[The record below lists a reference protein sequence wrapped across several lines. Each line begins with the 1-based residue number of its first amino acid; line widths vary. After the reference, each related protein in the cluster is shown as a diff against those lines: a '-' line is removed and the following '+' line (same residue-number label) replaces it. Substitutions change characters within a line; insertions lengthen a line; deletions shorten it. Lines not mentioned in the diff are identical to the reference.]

1 LDVSVRTD
9 SLPFFFHFKRRVSGK
24 QDRMPAHNR
33 STSHWYLIQCKPRQD
48 ERAELNLRNQSFT
61 CYRPVHQVE
70 RLRHGKRVLIVES
83 LFPGYMFI
91 RLSRLS
97 DNWYSIRSTRGVQ
110 RLVGFDHQPTAVAPE
125 IINAIKTRS
134 DAMPLRPV
142 LQPGDRVRIVKG
154 PFNELEAIFT
164 RQDGTERA
172 VLLLNLLHRQQ
183 HMKVPLHAIEPMERL
198 TRAG

>member
-1 LDVSVRTD
+1 
-9 SLPFFFHFKRRVSGK
+9 
-24 QDRMPAHNR
+24 MPAHKR
-33 STSHWYLIQCKPRQD
+33 QDSQWYLIQCKARQD
-48 ERAELNLRNQSFT
+48 ERAELNLRNQGFI

-70 RLRHGKRVLIVES
+70 RLRHGKRVRIEES
-83 LFPGYMFI
+83 LFPGYLFI
-91 RLSRLS
+91 HLNYLS
-97 DNWYSIRSTRGVQ
+97 DNWYSIRSTRGVL
-110 RLVGFDHQPTAVAPE
+110 RLVGFDHQPTAVSPE

-134 DAMPLRPV
+134 NGLPLRPV

-154 PFNELEAIFT
+154 PFSELEAIFA

-198 TRAG
+198 TRVG